1 MLSVNQGCS
10 AAPLSYPEMIR
21 QVKPQS
27 KYDLRLRVVL
37 SAKQIGVKPTA
48 RLYGTS
54 PQTVRLWL
62 RRYQEAGRCALG
74 DRSHAP
80 WRCPH
85 KTSAELERQVVAAR
99 QRSGFGPR
107 RLKVEFE
114 LSPSVGAIARI
125 LRQGGL
131 VRPRKRKRVT
141 KQDLRAVKATWA
153 VFSKVCH
160 DTKDLDDI
168 PFYWP
173 QAKALR
179 LPVIQYTAR
188 EVRTGLTFA
197 DYAQQRSASL
207 ACVFAERVISHLV
220 ACGVDLEEVGFQS
233 DNGSE
238 YSGGKDQRGNPHGF
252 KPTVESHGLSHTFIP
267 PSAHTYNSDV
277 ETVHRLCEDEFFDRE
292 SFRDRLHFLAK
303 AQSYWLYFNVARRNS
318 FKQDRCPLEML
329 RQLTPH
335 VNPRITIWQSAFL
348 EDHLHI
354 LLPKEIQRLRGKHQ
368 PVHPSPSCGQCGL
381 LHICRPHGIL
391 HEDPLQA
398 DLQGRGGEAGLVV
411 AAWSQQGSGHCMRQR

>member
-10 AAPLSYPEMIR
+10 PTPLSYPEMIR

-37 SAKQIGVKPTA
+37 SAKQLGVKPAA
-48 RLYGTS
+48 RLFGTS
-54 PQTVRLWL
+54 PQMVRLWL
-62 RRYQEAGRCALG
+62 RRYQQAGRSGLG

-80 WRCPH
+80 HYCPH
-85 KTSAELERQVVAAR
+85 KTPPSLERQVVAAR

-125 LRQGGL
+125 LRQREL

-168 PFYWP
+168 PFYWT

-179 LPVIQYTAR
+179 LPVVQYTAR

-207 ACVFAERVISHLV
+207 ACLFAERVIAQLR
-220 ACGVDLEEVGFQS
+220 ACGVDLTEVGFQT

-238 YSGGKDQRGNPHGF
+238 YIGGKDGHGRPHGF
-252 KPTVESHGLSHTFIP
+252 KPTVEGHGLTHTFIP

-292 SFRDRLHFLAK
+292 SFRDRRHFLQK

-318 FKQDRCPLEML
+318 FKQDRCPLDLL
-329 RQLTPH
+329 RELTPK
-335 VNPRITIWQSAFL
+335 VNPRIVIWPTAFL
-348 EDHLHI
+348 EDHLYT
-354 LLPKEIQRLRGKHQ
+354 LLPKEIQRLRDSNKTLSYKKPKVMRAQ
-368 PVHPSPSCGQCGL
+368 PIV
-381 LHICRPHGIL
+381 RK
-391 HEDPLQA
+391 A
-398 DLQGRGGEAGLVV
+398 
-411 AAWSQQGSGHCMRQR
+411 

>member
-10 AAPLSYPEMIR
+10 PAPLSYPEMIR

-37 SAKQIGVKPTA
+37 SAKQLGVKPTA
-48 RLYGTS
+48 RLFGAS
-54 PQTVRLWL
+54 PQTVRLWR
-62 RRYQEAGRCALG
+62 RRYQQAGRSGLG

-80 WRCPH
+80 RRCPH
-85 KTSAELERQVVAAR
+85 KTSVPRERQVVQAR
-99 QRSGFGPR
+99 LRSGFGPR

-114 LSPSVGAIARI
+114 LSPSIGAIARI
-125 LRQGGL
+125 LRQAGL
-131 VRPRKRKRVT
+131 VRPRKRKHIT

-179 LPVIQYTAR
+179 LPMIQYSAR

-207 ACVFAERVISHLV
+207 ACVFAERVISHLA
-220 ACGVDLEEVGFQS
+220 ACGVELSEVGFQS

-238 YSGGKDQRGNPHGF
+238 YAGGKDQHGQPHGF
-252 KPTVESHGLSHTFIP
+252 KPTVEGHGLTHSFIP

-292 SFRDRLHFLAK
+292 SFRDRRHFLAK
-303 AQSYWLYFNVARRNS
+303 ARSYWLYFNVARRNS
-318 FKQDRCPLEML
+318 FKQDRSPLQLL
-329 RQLTPH
+329 RELTPS
-335 VNPRITIWQSAFL
+335 VNPRIALWPTAFL
-348 EDHLHI
+348 EDHLPL
-354 LLPKEIQRLRGKHQ
+354 LLPQEILRSRGKDL
-368 PVHPSPSCGQCGL
+368 PAHPSSRKDEG
-381 LHICRPHGIL
+381 
-391 HEDPLQA
+391 
-398 DLQGRGGEAGLVV
+398 
-411 AAWSQQGSGHCMRQR
+411 